1 MLLSSAWFEVIAAVL
16 LTILI
21 FVTSHRPAWWFW
33 TATSHEA
40 SGKSVKILLPRF
52 TRFER
57 NIYTYN

>member
-40 SGKSVKILLPRF
+40 SGKSVKISLVSFHTFQTKYLHV
-52 TRFER
+52 
-57 NIYTYN
+57 